1 MNSTIPMYRLKPS
14 SRIPSLNLEVDCGLV
29 HLRHILARAFCALA
43 PDRLTRNA
51 VVSMTS
57 IDAALEL
64 GLAFSPIRLRGV
76 LARLDG

>member
-14 SRIPSLNLEVDCGLV
+14 SRIPSLNLEVDRGLV
-29 HLRHILARAFCALA
+29 HRPHILARALCALA
-43 PDRLTRNA
+43 PDRLIGNA

-64 GLAFSPIRLRGV
+64 GIAFCPIRLRRV
-76 LARLDG
+76 LAKLDG